1 MHKYIQL
8 TEESDCPEDG
18 WMTDGSCGTHWVEPL
33 DFHDLCCR
41 ESGYFT
47 PDISSDSDVEE
58 DMSSE
63 DGRRAHTSMPTPPSP
78 KSPSA
83 TPGKRLRDVIET
95 QKTAVQ
101 AAVTI
106 SDDAWEAYANM
117 LSPPTCNYRKPP
129 RTSPNTP
136 LVRPTRRFSFPEPRT
151 VSDVKLDSVSE
162 PDLDHTAG
170 KPPLYPVTHNV
181 MNPYEFQARGAHH
194 THIMIPCESCL
205 CIACAGMKAKARC
218 TPCLVCG
225 ESIPY
230 SVCLKVLGAR
240 SHVPTIC
247 FKCNCAFLAKS
258 Q

>member
-1 MHKYIQL
+1 
-8 TEESDCPEDG
+8 
-18 WMTDGSCGTHWVEPL
+18 MTDGSCGTHWVEPP

-47 PDISSDSDVEE
+47 PNISSDSDVEE
-58 DMSSE
+58 DMSYE

-106 SDDAWEAYANM
+106 SDDAWDAYANM

-129 RTSPNTP
+129 RTSPNTFDSTFIFDSPHTP
-136 LVRPTRRFSFPEPRT
+136 LVRPTCRFSLPEPT
-151 VSDVKLDSVSE
+151 VSDC
-162 PDLDHTAG
+162 
-170 KPPLYPVTHNV
+170 KPPLYPVIHNV
-181 MNPYEFQARGAHH
+181 MKPYEFQARSTFHNH
-194 THIMIPCESCL
+194 MIPCL
-205 CIACAGMKAKARC
+205 CIACAGMKAKPRC
-218 TPCLVCG
+218 TACLVCG

-230 SVCLKVLGAR
+230 SVCLKVNNGAH
-240 SHVPTIC
+240 SPVPTMC
-247 FKCNCAFLAKS
+247 FKCNCAFLAHAKS

>member
-8 TEESDCPEDG
+8 TEESDG
-18 WMTDGSCGTHWVEPL
+18 WMTDGSCGEGWVEPP
-33 DFHDLCCR
+33 DFDDWLR

-47 PDISSDSDVEE
+47 PTISSDSDVEE
-58 DMSSE
+58 DMPYE

-95 QKTAVQ
+95 QKVCVR

-106 SDDAWEAYANM
+106 SDDAWDAYANM
-117 LSPPTCNYRKPP
+117 LSPPPCNYRKPP

-136 LVRPTRRFSFPEPRT
+136 LVRPKCRFSFPEPT
-151 VSDVKLDSVSE
+151 VSD
-162 PDLDHTAG
+162 G
-170 KPPLYPVTHNV
+170 KPPLYPTHNV
-181 MNPYEFQARGAHH
+181 MKPYELQARSAPYEFQARGAHH

-205 CIACAGMKAKARC
+205 CIACAGMKAEPRC

-230 SVCLKVLGAR
+230 SVCLKVNNGAH
-240 SHVPTIC
+240 SPVPTMC
-247 FKCNCAFLAKS
+247 FKCNCAFLANGKS

>member
-8 TEESDCPEDG
+8 TEESDG
-18 WMTDGSCGTHWVEPL
+18 WMTDGSCGTHWVEPP

-47 PDISSDSDVEE
+47 PNISSDSDVEE
-58 DMSSE
+58 DMSYE

-106 SDDAWEAYANM
+106 SDDAWDAYANM

-136 LVRPTRRFSFPEPRT
+136 LVRPTCRFSFPEPRT
-151 VSDVKLDSVSE
+151 VSDVKLDSVLGE
-162 PDLDHTAG
+162 PDLGRTDG
-170 KPPLYPVTHNV
+170 KPPLPPAK
-181 MNPYEFQARGAHH
+181 PYEFQARGAHH
-194 THIMIPCESCL
+194 THIMIRAPSCL
-205 CIACAGMKAKARC
+205 CIACAGMKAKPRC

-225 ESIPY
+225 ASIVY
-230 SVCLKVLGAR
+230 SVCLKLKHSAQ
-240 SHVPTIC
+240 SPVPSMC
-247 FKCNCAFLAKS
+247 FKCNCAFLS
-258 Q
+258 P

>member
-8 TEESDCPEDG
+8 TEESDG
-18 WMTDGSCGTHWVEPL
+18 WMTDGSCGEGWVEPPECE
-33 DFHDLCCR
+33 DLRCR

-47 PDISSDSDVEE
+47 PNISSDSDVEE
-58 DMSSE
+58 DMSYE

-95 QKTAVQ
+95 QKDAVQ

-106 SDDAWEAYANM
+106 SEKQWYAYANM
-117 LSPPTCNYRKPP
+117 LSPPRKPP

-136 LVRPTRRFSFPEPRT
+136 LVRPTCRFSFPEPT
-151 VSDVKLDSVSE
+151 VSD
-162 PDLDHTAG
+162 G
-170 KPPLYPVTHNV
+170 KPPLYPTHNV
-181 MNPYEFQARGAHH
+181 MKPYEFQAHGAHH

-205 CIACAGMKAKARC
+205 CIACAGMKAKAKC

-230 SVCLKVLGAR
+230 SVCLKVNNSAH
-240 SHVPTIC
+240 SPVPTMC
-247 FKCNCAFLAKS
+247 FKCNFAFLAHAKS